1 MKVMS
6 KFESGVLEFAFQTDG
21 ADLDN
26 IESLNYSMTDEKIFF
41 SLPKEMDY
49 IHPDLLGLASILL
62 CNPFVGEELALP
74 CPVSRKFF
82 EDASRV
88 ISRYR
93 IVETVDDTLA
103 PIQKEDS
110 ARPCLAFSGG
120 ADSAAAL
127 AIMPA
132 ITVPV
137 FLNRPMV
144 SSNSYNSDAP
154 LRICSLLSESGYDV
168 QIIESNLEFIRKPVG
183 FPTDLANSIPA
194 ILLSELLNFDSIGFG
209 TVLESGYGIGHEKYN
224 DYGKG
229 SHWAFYSTIF
239 RSVGLD
245 LCLPTLGISEVG
257 TAIIGK
263 ISPIATIGQSCI
275 RGSWKKP
282 CKKCWKCFRKELLS
296 FTIDGQ
302 NSQAPDFRKML
313 AINEIQI
320 RLSSFPISHEN
331 VITYSLQRMD
341 LDKLPYLKP
350 ISEKLEMSKNL
361 IFLEKWYPMSIDFVP
376 DKYRN
381 YVRSKIL
388 DLLEP
393 TNFEDEESIRSWD
406 MNPHLASTKAI
417 RGQDRLISFWQD
429 IG

>member
-1 MKVMS
+1 MKCVC
-6 KFESGVLEFAFQTDG
+6 KLENGALEFIFQTNE
-21 ADLDN
+21 ADEEN
-26 IESLNYSMTDEKIFF
+26 IESLSYSMTDEKILF
-41 SLPKEMDY
+41 SLPKEIDY

-62 CNPFVGEELALP
+62 CNPFVGDELALP
-74 CPVSRKFF
+74 SPVSRKFF
-82 EDASRV
+82 EDASGV
-88 ISRYR
+88 ISRYK
-93 IVETVDDTLA
+93 IVETVDETLA
-103 PIQKEDS
+103 PVQKDDS

-144 SSNSYNSDAP
+144 TSNRYNSDAP
-154 LRICSLLSESGYDV
+154 LKICNLLSESGYDV
-168 QIIESNLEFIRKPVG
+168 HIIESNLEFIRKPVG

-194 ILLSELLNFDSIGFG
+194 VLLSEFLNFDSIGFG

-224 DYGKG
+224 DYGEG

-239 RSVGLD
+239 SAAGLD
-245 LCLPTLGISEVG
+245 LCLPTLGISEIG

-275 RGSWKKP
+275 RGSWKKT

-296 FTIDGQ
+296 YVIDEHKPQ
-302 NSQAPDFRKML
+302 TPDFKKML
-313 AINEIQI
+313 TISEIQI

-341 LDKLPYLKP
+341 LDDFPYLRP
-350 ISEKLEMSKNL
+350 ISEKLEMSKDL
-361 IFLEKWYPMSIDFVP
+361 TFLEKWYPMSIDFVP
-376 DKYRN
+376 DRYRN
-381 YVRSKIL
+381 YIRSKIL

-393 TNFEDEESIRSWD
+393 TNFEEEEMIRSWD